1 VSKKDICDTF
11 CNLCHNAHLNLS
23 EEKAMKTLGMREI
36 RASSGVLAEAL
47 LEAGEV
53 ILTNHGKPFARVV
66 PFNGAEEQA
75 KPARAFPSMAW
86 LRSQMKPLEEGSEVD
101 IRADRDARD

>member
-1 VSKKDICDTF
+1 
-11 CNLCHNAHLNLS
+11 
-23 EEKAMKTLGMREI
+23 MKTLGMREV

-53 ILTNHGKPFARVV
+53 ILTNHGKPFARVL
-66 PFNGAEEQA
+66 PFNGAPE
-75 KPARAFPSMAW
+75 PAEPVRVFPSMAW
-86 LRSQMKPLEEGSEVD
+86 LRNQMQPLQEGSEVG